1 MQCGL
6 APSDA
11 SAVIVSMMMVVV
23 VVLLLQP
30 PVGLHFAVDSIT
42 SIGTIT
48 TTITIN
54 PVEKALERRTAAD
67 YLRQLPTPLV

>member
-1 MQCGL
+1 MM
-6 APSDA
+6 
-11 SAVIVSMMMVVV
+11 MMMVVV
-23 VVLLLQP
+23 VVVLLKP

-48 TTITIN
+48 TTSTIN